1 MCSTGL
7 HALRAIVVLSRRS
20 QICVCQEVASNSDL
34 FRRRGYPHRGSGIAS
49 VMGSDANAESF
60 RYVPRA
66 RSAADFERIARDDC
80 QSMVKP
86 LPIEPEVPEL

>member
-1 MCSTGL
+1 
-7 HALRAIVVLSRRS
+7 
-20 QICVCQEVASNSDL
+20 
-34 FRRRGYPHRGSGIAS
+34 
-49 VMGSDANAESF
+49 MGGDANAESF